1 MATQDIQDRG
11 RGLGTTEKLE
21 YNLLFIAC
29 LSVCLP
35 VMAMQRVFRF
45 MRGRT
50 VNPYNESVF
59 AEAKSAA
66 YAAVGYTFSA

>member
-1 MATQDIQDRG
+1 MATQDIQERG
-11 RGLGTTEKLE
+11 RGPGTAEKLE
-21 YNLLFIAC
+21 YNLLFAAC

-35 VMAMQRVFRF
+35 VMAMQRVFRLI
-45 MRGRT
+45 RGRT